1 MPDYENTFVLK
12 AECNME
18 YVIETSDAEEMR
30 SWLATIRY
38 CMKSIPT
45 QQPNVDNLQ
54 IDSTVAAAMQQQQQ
68 QQQQA
73 SNGSASATPATGSG
87 EVSGGEAPITDLP
100 PRGAVGGQGSRGEQR
115 LSSSSNFELTEGD
128 IENAEFNVTDLTTEM
143 REYPWFHG
151 TLPRSEAAK
160 MVLHSQADGHGNFL
174 VRQSETRKGEFVLTF
189 NFQGR
194 AKHLRM
200 TLTDIGT
207 CRVQHLWFPTIH
219 EMLDHFRHNAIPL
232 ESGGSSDVVL
242 TKWVLNKSAQ
252 QPLREDEVGEEQA
265 EEHQHATTPQDQP
278 QQSSPRHVR

>member
-1 MPDYENTFVLK
+1 
-12 AECNME
+12 ME
-18 YVIETSDAEEMR
+18 YVIETSNADEMK

-38 CMKSIPT
+38 CMKSVPT
-45 QQPNVDNLQ
+45 QQPNIDNMQ

-68 QQQQA
+68 QQQQRLA
-73 SNGSASATPATGSG
+73 SNGNTSAPNTASG
-87 EVSGGEAPITDLP
+87 ADVSGSEHVGTDVP
-100 PRGAVGGQGSRGEQR
+100 HRGAVGGQGSRGEQR

-128 IENAEFNVTDLTTEM
+128 IENAEFNVTDLTAEM

-160 MVLHSQADGHGNFL
+160 MVLHSQAEGHGNFL

-219 EMLDHFRHNAIPL
+219 EMLDHFRQNAIPL

-242 TKWVLNKSAQ
+242 TKWVLNKNTQ
-252 QPLREDEVGEEQA
+252 PPPLRENERDEEQA
-265 EEHQHATTPQDQP
+265 QEEHQNVTNPQDQP